1 MLVPKT
7 RRRSPMAR
15 ELLFF
20 LECAQAVPWT
30 AKSGEWDGACA
41 QGIVGVVVS
50 SLPRVPAAR
59 CSSLGRH
66 RLDLLLV

>member
-1 MLVPKT
+1 MLAPKT

-20 LECAQAVPWT
+20 SECAQAVPRT
-30 AKSGEWDGACA
+30 AKSREGTGLCA
-41 QGIVGVVVS
+41 QGVVGVVVF
-50 SLPRVPAAR
+50 SLPRVPAA
-59 CSSLGRH
+59 CVALGRH